1 MRSSTFET
9 KSLHS
14 QNSLCGPLNLNS
26 GLTQIRYVEL
36 SIQTFHLF
44 LYSIERNRFG
54 KNLRLTWALQTLE
67 SIANANKEIKH
78 H

>member
-1 MRSSTFET
+1 MRSSTFES

-26 GLTQIRYVEL
+26 GLTQIRDVEL